1 MKNIYLL
8 LMIVGLVLPYSQF
21 MGWLGENG
29 IDPGLLTEEIINSK
43 LSLFAWLDVVIS
55 AIVLI
60 VFILY
65 EGQKLKMNRLWIPI
79 VGTLS
84 VGVSFGLPLF
94 LYLRE
99 IHLQKGERKSS
110 KPNYTKKHI

>member
-8 LMIVGLVLPYSQF
+8 LMLLGLVLPYSQF

-29 IDPGLLTEEIINSK
+29 IDLVLLTKEIVNSK
-43 LSLFAWLDVVIS
+43 LSLFAWLDVMIS

-60 VFILY
+60 AFILY

-84 VGVSFGLPLF
+84 IGVSFGLPLF

-99 IHLQKGERKSS
+99 IHLQKDERKR
-110 KPNYTKKHI
+110 NR